1 MASRQMRFVR
11 SSLVDNPPPD
21 PPVDSRE
28 AEIARGAYFLAQGR
42 GFGPGRELE
51 DWLAAEREVDARLAD
66 AAHRD

>member
-1 MASRQMRFVR
+1 MASKQMRFVR
-11 SSLVDNPPPD
+11 NSPVENRPPD

-28 AEIARGAYFLAQGR
+28 AEIARVAYVLAQAR

-66 AAHRD
+66 AAYRQ

>member
-1 MASRQMRFVR
+1 MRFVR
-11 SSLVDNPPPD
+11 RSPVENRPPD

-28 AEIARGAYFLAQGR
+28 AEIARVAYFLAQAR

-66 AAHRD
+66 AAHRH